1 MRNILLIRTKPIVL
15 ERSKD
20 NSFCLTFDKHSLVFI
35 TSRGTDHNNKIL
47 APFTKVD
54 DSLRII
60 GQEIRISFFCLE
72 NIC

>member
-1 MRNILLIRTKPIVL
+1 MRNIFLIRTTPIVL
-15 ERSKD
+15 KRGKD
-20 NSFCLTFDKHSLVFI
+20 NSFCLTCDKHSLVFI
-35 TSRGTDHNNKIL
+35 TFRGTHHNKKIL

-60 GQEIRISFFCLE
+60 GQEIRIAFFCLE